1 MSNKNIGSISL
12 EEEKKKLNT
21 GNFDYGD
28 YKPSDAVSL
37 AQSKLQQQ
45 MSQKP
50 GAYQSQWQAQL
61 DDTMKKILNREKFS
75 YDLNGDAL
83 YHQYKDMAVQQ
94 GKQAMMDTM
103 GQAQAMTGGY
113 GNSYA
118 QGVGQQAYQGHLQ
131 QLNNVIPELYQ
142 LAYDKYT
149 QEGND
154 LMNQFGLLA
163 DREVQDYGRHQDSM
177 ASWSEELARLQNRYD
192 SEKSFDYGQWADGRD
207 FGYGQYRDETADK
220 QWQAEFDE
228 AIRRYNFEH
237 GITTPEESQGG
248 GNGTPVGGP
257 GPGSKTEY
265 DYDNGGLT
273 EDEVREIQ
281 KTLGLPVDGKWGP
294 ETQAAAKAMWGV
306 TSADDA
312 RNLYD
317 GMKGTTNRT
326 GNGWIAI
333 GNQRYSYD
341 EMADLVDSGRVKE
354 TYDPKTMKYT
364 YTFN

>member
-1 MSNKNIGSISL
+1 MSIKKTGSTVP
-12 EEEKKKLNT
+12 EEEKQQGTAGFAL
-21 GNFDYGD
+21 GA
-28 YKPSDAVSL
+28 YKPSEAVTK
-37 AQSKLQQQ
+37 AQDMIQQQ
-45 MSQKP
+45 LSQKP
-50 GAYQSQWQAQL
+50 GAYKSQWQAQL

-94 GKQAMMDTM
+94 GRQAMMDTM

-142 LAYDKYT
+142 MAYDKYA

-177 ASWSEELARLQNRYD
+177 DRWSEELARLQNRYD
-192 SEKSFDYGQWADGRD
+192 SERSFDYGQWADGRD
-207 FGYGQYRDETADK
+207 FGYGQFRDETADK

-237 GITTPEESQGG
+237 GITGQEETPA
-248 GNGTPVGGP
+248 NKGTPGTGIPPVP
-257 GPGSKTEY
+257 QT
-265 DYDNGGLT
+265 GLS
-273 EDEVREIQ
+273 EEEIKEIQ
-281 KTLGLPVDGKWGP
+281 KSLGLPADGIWGP
-294 ETQAAAKAMWGV
+294 ETQATVKAMWGV
-306 TSADDA
+306 DSAEAAKEAYGKTS
-312 RNLYD
+312 
-317 GMKGTTNRT
+317 GQGTTNKS

-333 GNQRYSYD
+333 GNSRYTYD
-341 EMADLVDSGRVKE
+341 ELLKMVDQGKVKE
-354 TYDPKTMKYT
+354 TYDPKTGKYS
-364 YTFN
+364 YTRVS